1 MTIAHHQ
8 SFDLASGEP
17 GFRIPLSNRPGRNAT
32 VCKEGLAII
41 EANDIKSVFMSADGS
56 RKYDYVSF
64 YDPWAAGEM
73 ATLAR
78 LLVGAGRGQR
88 VRYRD
93 GDRTN
98 LRLSNLHVERGAA
111 KGTTPNPRLLGGAA

>member
-1 MTIAHHQ
+1 
-8 SFDLASGEP
+8 
-17 GFRIPLSNRPGRNAT
+17 
-32 VCKEGLAII
+32 
-41 EANDIKSVFMSADGS
+41 MSTDGS
-56 RKYDYVSF
+56 GQYGYVSF
-64 YDPWAAGEM
+64 YDPWSAGEM

-98 LRLSNLHVERGAA
+98 LRLSNLRIERGAA
-111 KGTTPNPRLLGGAA
+111 KGVTPNARVMGGAA

>member
-1 MTIAHHQ
+1 MITTISAL
-8 SFDLASGEP
+8 DLASGETV
-17 GFRIPLSNRPGRNAT
+17 FRVPLSNRAGLHAT
-32 VCKEGLAII
+32 VCQDGLDII
-41 EANDIKSVFMSADGS
+41 QSKDIRSLFMSTDGS
-56 RKYDYVSF
+56 GQYAYVSF
-64 YDPWAAGEM
+64 YDPWSAGEM

-98 LRLSNLHVERGAA
+98 LRLSNLRIERGAA
-111 KGTTPNPRLLGGAA
+111 KGVTPNARVMGGAA